1 MSNNEISLKTGA
13 RYHVKMTEEDEVYG
27 IFRGYSSLGGDV
39 ALVIERRENGMMRF
53 IPLSQ
58 IIYIDQLDKPEAE
71 EEPKKI
77 DIYYR

>member
-1 MSNNEISLKTGA
+1 MDGNEFSLKLNGKYLVRIA
-13 RYHVKMTEEDEVYG
+13 DEDDTIG

-39 ALVIERRENGMMRF
+39 AMVIEMDVGKMRF

-58 IIYIDQLDKPEAE
+58 IVYIDQLEIIKPDSS
-71 EEPKKI
+71 PKKV